1 MGQQLLRTFGKIL
14 PIQREGHPP
23 GGAIEQPVAQRRL
36 QLFDASAKGRLRQ
49 ADGFGRQ
56 PKTAI
61 FHQGA
66 KGVEIVEV
74 KIYGHGGGILIG
86 CLAPSP
92 RPARG
97 DGG

>member
-14 PIQREGHPP
+14 PIQREVTRRVVRSNSRLPS
-23 GGAIEQPVAQRRL
+23 AVSSFSMRRL
-36 QLFDASAKGRLRQ
+36 RADCDNV
-49 ADGFGRQ
+49 DGFGRQ

-74 KIYGHGGGILIG
+74 KIYGHGGILIG
-86 CLAPSP
+86 SLAPSP